1 MITINYR
8 DCKHERT
15 FTVKTKRGDINTY
28 CSDCFKWLRP
38 ANLEDR
44 VKLRKSKEQ
53 KIGRVTSDT
62 EILKGGV

>member
-44 VKLRKSKEQ
+44 TKLRKIK
-53 KIGRVTSDT
+53 KV
-62 EILKGGV
+62 GV

>member
-1 MITINYR
+1 MITVNYR

-38 ANLEDR
+38 GNAAD
-44 VKLRKSKEQ
+44 LRKPKKE
-53 KIGRVTSDT
+53 RVT
-62 EILKGGV
+62 K